1 MRKWYAAKS
10 AMIKEA
16 AAIVLAII
24 SCTIVVLLWMFA
36 TFPTKEAI
44 AIKDQTLIEKV
55 ENIDQKV
62 DKVDVKIEKID
73 ERTIDI
79 LKEMRKP

>member
-1 MRKWYAAKS
+1 MRRWYVSNKTAIES
-10 AMIKEA
+10 LA
-16 AAIVLAII
+16 AAVVGVASVTLIIVLW
-24 SCTIVVLLWMFA
+24 LFA

-62 DKVDVKIEKID
+62 DRVDGKIEKID

-79 LKEMRKP
+79 LKEMRNP